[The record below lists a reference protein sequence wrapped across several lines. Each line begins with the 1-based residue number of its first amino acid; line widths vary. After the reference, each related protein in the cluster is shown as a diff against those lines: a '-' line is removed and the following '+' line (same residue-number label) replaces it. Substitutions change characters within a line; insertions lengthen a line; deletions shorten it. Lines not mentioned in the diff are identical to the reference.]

1 VTEPQATFSACFG
14 AAFIPLHPGRYADML
29 GSKMTENNVNV
40 WLVNTG
46 WSGGAYG
53 TGSRMKLKYTRAMLN
68 AALDGKLDNAIFE
81 NHPIFG
87 VAMPT
92 EVAGVP
98 AELLNPRNTW
108 TDKSAYDTKANNLAS
123 LFNKNF
129 EQFAEGVSKDIL
141 DAAPKVSASS

>member
-1 VTEPQATFSACFG
+1 
-14 AAFIPLHPGRYADML
+14 
-29 GSKMTENNVNV
+29 MTENNVNI

-68 AALDGKLDNAIFE
+68 AALDGKLENATFE
-81 NHPIFG
+81 NHKVFG

-92 EVAGVP
+92 EVPGVP
-98 AELLNPRNTW
+98 SELLNPRNTW
-108 TDKSAYDTKANNLAS
+108 EDKEEYDSKANHLAG

-129 EQFAEGVSKDIL
+129 EQFAEGVSKEIL
-141 DAAPKVSASS
+141 DAAPKASASS

>member
-1 VTEPQATFSACFG
+1 
-14 AAFIPLHPGRYADML
+14 ML

-68 AALDGKLDNAIFE
+68 AALDGKLDNATFE

-92 EVAGVP
+92 EVPGVP
-98 AELLNPRNTW
+98 TELLNPRNTW
-108 TDKSAYDTKANNLAS
+108 ADKVEYDTKANYLAG

-129 EQFAEGVSKDIL
+129 EQFSEGVSKDIL
-141 DAAPKVSASS
+141 DASPKASASS